1 MARLITHLIV
11 LLFLTSCLSQVEGK
25 RKGHKRTH
33 KVKHKNYLLEVKT
46 VGGRAKVEGK
56 DHQRDPEG
64 RDYQNKA
71 TEKGSNNTEE
81 EEDIYQEYQSGSEED
96 GQISTIA
103 VTKSITQFSGKTS
116 TLLTNMQI

>member
-1 MARLITHLIV
+1 MARLITHLFV

-46 VGGRAKVEGK
+46 IGGRAKVEGK
-56 DHQRDPEG
+56 DNQRDPEG

-71 TEKGSNNTEE
+71 TEKGRNNTEE

-96 GQISTIA
+96 GTISTIA
-103 VTKSITQFSGKTS
+103 VTKSKQSF
-116 TLLTNMQI
+116 

>member
-1 MARLITHLIV
+1 MARLITHLFV
-11 LLFLTSCLSQVEGK
+11 LLFFTSCLCLVGGK

-33 KVKHKNYLLEVKT
+33 KVKHKNYLVEVKT

-81 EEDIYQEYQSGSEED
+81 EDIYQEYQIGSEED
-96 GQISTIA
+96 GQISTLA
-103 VTKSITQFSGKTS
+103 VTKSIQSL
-116 TLLTNMQI
+116 TLLTNK

>member
-1 MARLITHLIV
+1 MARLITHLFV
-11 LLFLTSCLSQVEGK
+11 LLFFTSCLCLIGGK
-25 RKGHKRTH
+25 RKGHNRTH
-33 KVKHKNYLLEVKT
+33 KVKHKNYLVEVKT

>member
-1 MARLITHLIV
+1 MTRLITHLFV
-11 LLFLTSCLSQVEGK
+11 LLFLTSCLSLIGGK

-33 KVKHKNYLLEVKT
+33 KVKHKNYLVEVKT

-56 DHQRDPEG
+56 YNQRDPEE

-71 TEKGSNNTEE
+71 TEKGSNKTED

-96 GQISTIA
+96 GRFSTIA
-103 VTKSITQFSGKTS
+103 VTKSIQSIKKTS
-116 TLLTNMQI
+116 SLLTNM